1 MNETINVELT
11 PSEARELVGLPDVK
25 PFHNAALARVEQS
38 VMAQADKFSA
48 AGPMDTW
55 FAGSPGRPSCSA
67 TWLAVCSRKAARERN
82 PRRSRKTQFGSSKAM
97 PQWTHFA
104 T

>member
-1 MNETINVELT
+1 MNVTINVDLT

-38 VMAQADKFSA
+38 VMAPADKFSA
-48 AGPMDTW
+48 AGPDTW

-82 PRRSRKTQFGSSKAM
+82 PRRSRKTQFGSKQIM
-97 PQWTHFA
+97 RQWTHFA